1 MKRKKAIIFDLDNTI
16 YPVASIGVKLFD
28 GLFQLIEKD
37 KGFRGRIEDIK
48 DAIQRKPFQD
58 VAKTFQFSDELT
70 KAGLDLLSDIEYN
83 DVIKPFD
90 DYLLTKNIDSL
101 KFLVTKGFK
110 KLQESKIRQLSLQ
123 NDFEAYYIVDP
134 AVSDHSKKDVFNDI
148 MQDYNLKPEEILVV
162 GDDIHSEIQAAKELG
177 IDAVVYNFNGAN
189 EPTGYHVISHYEELK
204 NYL

>member
-28 GLFQLIEKD
+28 GLFQLVEKD
-37 KGFRGRIEDIK
+37 KGFQGSIEDVK
-48 DAIQRKPFQD
+48 GAIQRKPFQD
-58 VAKTFQFSDELT
+58 VAKAFHFSDDLT
-70 KAGLDLLSDIEYN
+70 KAGLELLSDIEYN

-90 DYLLTKNIDSL
+90 DYLLTRNIDCL

-110 KLQESKIRQLSLQ
+110 KLQESKIRRLSLQ

-134 AVSDHSKKDVFNDI
+134 AVSDLSKKDVFNDI
-148 MQDYNLKPEEILVV
+148 MKKYNLMPEDILVV
-162 GDDIHSEIQAAKELG
+162 GDDIHSEIQAAKDLG

-189 EPTGYHVISHYEELK
+189 EPAGYNIISHYEEL
-204 NYL
+204 NDYL

>member
-16 YPVASIGVKLFD
+16 YPVASIGEKLFD
-28 GLFQLIEKD
+28 GLFKLIEKD
-37 KGFRGRIEDIK
+37 NNFQGSIEDVK

-58 VAKTFQFSDELT
+58 VARDFQFSDDLT
-70 KAGLDLLSDIEYN
+70 KAGLELLSDIEYN

-90 DYLLTKNIDSL
+90 DYLLTKQLDYL

-134 AVSDHSKKDVFNDI
+134 AVSSLSKKDVFSNI
-148 MQDYNLKPEEILVV
+148 MQQYHLAAEEVLVV
-162 GDDIHSEIQAAKELG
+162 GDDIHSEIQAAQDLG
-177 IDAVVYNFNGAN
+177 IDAVVYNFNGVNAP
-189 EPTGYHVISHYEELK
+189 EGYNVISHYEELVD
-204 NYL
+204 YL

>member
-16 YPVASIGVKLFD
+16 YPVASIGLKLFD

-37 KGFRGRIEDIK
+37 KGFHGDIGDVK

-58 VAKTFQFSDELT
+58 VASTFQFSDDLT
-70 KAGLDLLSDIEYN
+70 KAGLTLLSDIEYN

-90 DYLLTKNIDSL
+90 DYLLTKQLDYL

-123 NDFEAYYIVDP
+123 SDFEAYYIVDP
-134 AVSDHSKKDVFNDI
+134 AVSDLSKKDVFNNI
-148 MQDYNLKPEEILVV
+148 MLHYSLKPEEILVV

-189 EPTGYHVISHYEELK
+189 EPAGYNVISHYEELK
-204 NYL
+204 DYL